1 MKYISILVGLTVIVG
16 LVIFLP
22 KKAATPAN
30 TQYKITTLTV
40 GREIFTAQIADIK
53 DLQELGLSF
62 RPDLGQKQAMLFVF
76 PQSDIYRFWMK
87 DMNFPIDIIWL
98 DANKKVMY
106 TEKNLLPS
114 TYPQTF
120 GPNIPSQYVVEVASG
135 TIDRVGIFLGQK
147 ITFSL

>member
-62 RPDLGQKQAMLFVF
+62 RPDIGQKQAMLFVF